1 MICRNWEQGFC
12 RFGEGCKFAHG
23 QGEVKAVNLYYK
35 TRQCKAFHSTGFCK
49 FGDKCQFLH
58 LEKKRLPV
66 FEAIEKK
73 GENTQRALA
82 IY

>member
-1 MICRNWEQGFC
+1 
-12 RFGEGCKFAHG
+12 
-23 QGEVKAVNLYYK
+23 LYYK